1 LVKKIFILFLV
12 GTAVF
17 AALFKFTILGFLLSS
32 VAGVGSMLLL
42 GSLISLIQRVRE
54 GTRKEAAPAPARAA
68 GDVVK
73 EGMEKLRRISNTA
86 RMIQSNEV
94 AGKIREI
101 CRVGAEIF
109 DGIKKSPGKIGKVK
123 QFTNY
128 YLDATG
134 KNVEAYAEVANKTNR
149 SPEVEQALRR
159 VEDLLDTIRQTF
171 DRHLANL
178 LEDNLLDTNTE
189 LTVLKNTMKMEG

>member
-1 LVKKIFILFLV
+1 VKKYFILILA

-17 AALFKFTILGFLLSS
+17 AALFKFTVLGFLLSS
-32 VAGVGSMLLL
+32 VAGVAGMLLL
-42 GSLISLIQRVRE
+42 GSLIRLIRRARE
-54 GTRKEAAPAPARAA
+54 GAKKEAALTPARAA
-68 GDVVK
+68 EDVVK

-94 AGKIREI
+94 AAKIRDI
-101 CRVGAEIF
+101 CKVGVEIF
-109 DGIKKSPGKIGKVK
+109 DGIKKNPGKIAKVK

-134 KNVEAYAEVANKTNR
+134 KIVEQYAELSNKSKLT
-149 SPEVEQALRR
+149 PEVEQALRR

-171 DRHLANL
+171 DRQLANL
-178 LEDNLLDTNTE
+178 LEDNLLDINTE

>member
-1 LVKKIFILFLV
+1 MKKIFILFLV

-32 VAGVGSMLLL
+32 VAGVGIMLLL
-42 GSLISLIQRVRE
+42 GSLIRLIQRGRE
-54 GTRKEAAPAPARAA
+54 GARKEAAPAPARAA
-68 GDVVK
+68 EEVVK

-94 AGKIREI
+94 AEKIREI

-134 KNVEAYAEVANKTNR
+134 KIVEQYAELSNKSNR
-149 SPEVEQALRR
+149 TPEVEQALRR

-171 DRHLANL
+171 DRQLANL
-178 LEDNLLDTNTE
+178 LEDNLLDINTE